1 MTKGNHRNGNT
12 LKGADN
18 MARNKSDRN
27 EPRDDVRN
35 RDKTRDRNGWKAQ
48 RSAARRA
55 KATRRTLESGD
66 N

>member
-1 MTKGNHRNGNT
+1 
-12 LKGADN
+12 